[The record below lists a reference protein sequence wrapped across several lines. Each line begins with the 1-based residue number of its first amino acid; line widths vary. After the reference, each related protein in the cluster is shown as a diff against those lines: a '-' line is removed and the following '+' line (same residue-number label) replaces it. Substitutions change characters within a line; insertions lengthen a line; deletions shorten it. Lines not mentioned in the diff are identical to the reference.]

1 MKLHIKN
8 MVSDRCKMLV
18 KAELKKLRLHYIL
31 VDLGEVELMETLTAE
46 QLAQLNDELQ
56 KSGLSLINDHKSILI
71 EQIKNTIIELV
82 HYTDKQIKINFSDF
96 LSQKLNYDYTYLA
109 NLFSENQGISIEHFL
124 LTHRIEKVKELL
136 VYDEMNITEIAYKLH
151 FSSTAHLSNQFKKM
165 TGLTPSGYKHLKLKR
180 RTPLENV
187 WNNLILNE
195 LSR

>member
-1 MKLHIKN
+1 

-18 KAELKKLRLHYIL
+18 KAELEKLRLHYIW

-96 LSQKLNYDYTYLA
+96 LSKKLNYDYTYLA

-187 WNNLILNE
+187 
-195 LSR
+195 